1 MSAPVQAASGEG
13 VLRPSFERTDAR
25 GTFVELLNGGR
36 WESLVWGEM
45 TPGAVMGN
53 HYHKATEVCFFLT
66 RGRATVVCE
75 DVRSGVRRQV
85 SLKAREGILFKPH
98 EAHAVRYEEPSA
110 FIMLK
115 SRRYDQAHPDTFP
128 HQVIG

>member
-1 MSAPVQAASGEG
+1 MSAKIGDE
-13 VLRPSFERTDAR
+13 VLRPSFERTDSR
-25 GTFVELLNGGR
+25 GTFVELLNAGR

-45 TPGAVMGN
+45 TSGAVMGN
-53 HYHKATEVCFFLT
+53 HYHKETEVCFLLT
-66 RGRATVVCE
+66 HGRATVVCE

-115 SRRYDQAHPDTFP
+115 SRRYDQANPDTFP
-128 HQVIG
+128 RVVLE